1 LSRDDLSS
9 KSGRA
14 KPLWGRVHKGGG
26 YCPGCR
32 DPLGNSAGTGKVIEE
47 WSNGV
52 MVKKEQRHRFDGF
65 AVLQYSGAP
74 ILQYS
79 ILSMIDDS
87 ILQEVSLQS

>member
-1 LSRDDLSS
+1 
-9 KSGRA
+9 
-14 KPLWGRVHKGGG
+14 
-26 YCPGCR
+26 
-32 DPLGNSAGTGKVIEE
+32 
-47 WSNGV
+47 
-52 MVKKEQRHRFDGF
+52 MVKKEQRHRVDGF